1 MNCSSA
7 GRLCYILVST
17 SGRAKDQTYELK
29 GRIHS
34 ECQQPPT
41 NPLHC
46 LLESFHSS
54 GSAFLTPC
62 ASVFQGVSHCLRE
75 TAKLGPLAFYKVK
88 KKSLTAPLRLFS
100 ATFNQM
106 FYWSDSLL
114 RSPLDA
120 SIHRPVRVELFP
132 GCSRAVMKNT
142 SDMDKTIHI
151 TMQKLHE

>member
-88 KKSLTAPLRLFS
+88 KNVLPHHCGYLVPLLIRCSTDLTHCYDHPWMLRFTGQL
-100 ATFNQM
+100 
-106 FYWSDSLL
+106 
-114 RSPLDA
+114 
-120 SIHRPVRVELFP
+120 V
-132 GCSRAVMKNT
+132 
-142 SDMDKTIHI
+142 
-151 TMQKLHE
+151 